1 MPTNEQKH
9 TNKADF
15 QVCQNWYHMYTKI
28 VSTQQGHKGKRKKV
42 AVQVN
47 WQHGGLGVSLRGG
60 KEYGIGLYIAR

>member
-1 MPTNEQKH
+1 
-9 TNKADF
+9 
-15 QVCQNWYHMYTKI
+15 MYKFPW
-28 VSTQQGHKGKRKKV
+28 QEGHKGKRKKV